1 MIQDSGTGGATRHQ
15 SGTPMDLFALA
26 AATFALAATLLHVLT
41 VLIAAARFNR
51 PSSAAGPPADLAPVT
66 IIRPLCGIDAY
77 EDETLQ
83 SVFRLDHPGYE
94 IILCVADPGDPVI
107 PLARAAMAAHPHV
120 SARLLIGDDRISLN
134 PKLNNVVKGWRAARH
149 DWIVIVDSNV
159 LVPRDYLGRLLA
171 TWRTDTGLVCAPP
184 IGALPR
190 GFAAEIECAFL
201 NTYQARWQYAVDS
214 LGHGF
219 AQGKTMLWRRD
230 DLDAVGGLVALA
242 REVAE
247 DAAATKVVRAQG
259 RRVRLVD
266 RPFPQLLGART
277 FASVWRRQ
285 LRWARLRRA
294 SFPACYAPEILTG
307 LTLPLAAAISAAPAL
322 DLPPVGVGAAMA
334 IVWFGA
340 EARLAAAAGW
350 HLSWRSPLAW
360 LARDLMLPVLWCAAL
375 TGSKFEW
382 RGSAMRATATANRQ
396 A

>member
-1 MIQDSGTGGATRHQ
+1 
-15 SGTPMDLFALA
+15 MDLFALA
-26 AATFALAATLLHVLT
+26 AATFALAATLLHILT

-51 PSSAAGPPADLAPVT
+51 PSSTAGPAADLPPVT
-66 IIRPLCGIDAY
+66 IIRPLCGVDAY

-120 SARLLIGDDRISLN
+120 SARLLIGDDRISPN

-159 LVPRDYLGRLLA
+159 LVPRDYLGQLLA
-171 TWRTDTGLVCAPP
+171 TWRTDTGLVCSPP

-230 DLDAVGGLVALA
+230 DLDAVGGGGCRSDQGGARPRPTRPSRRSPISPASRRTHLRQRLA
-242 REVAE
+242 SPASLGASAPGVIPRLLRAGDPDRP
-247 DAAATKVVRAQG
+247 DAAYRCG
-259 RRVRLVD
+259 D
-266 RPFPQLLGART
+266 
-277 FASVWRRQ
+277 
-285 LRWARLRRA
+285 
-294 SFPACYAPEILTG
+294 
-307 LTLPLAAAISAAPAL
+307 
-322 DLPPVGVGAAMA
+322 
-334 IVWFGA
+334 
-340 EARLAAAAGW
+340 
-350 HLSWRSPLAW
+350 
-360 LARDLMLPVLWCAAL
+360 
-375 TGSKFEW
+375 
-382 RGSAMRATATANRQ
+382 
-396 A
+396 

>member
-1 MIQDSGTGGATRHQ
+1 M
-15 SGTPMDLFALA
+15 
-26 AATFALAATLLHVLT
+26 
-41 VLIAAARFNR
+41 
-51 PSSAAGPPADLAPVT
+51 AD
-66 IIRPLCGIDAY
+66 
-77 EDETLQ
+77 
-83 SVFRLDHPGYE
+83 
-94 IILCVADPGDPVI
+94 
-107 PLARAAMAAHPHV
+107 HPHV
-120 SARLLIGDDRISLN
+120 PARLLIGDDRISPN

-159 LVPRDYLGRLLA
+159 LVPRDYLRRLLE
-171 TWRTDTGLVCAPP
+171 TWRADTGLVCAPP
-184 IGALPR
+184 IGALPD

-201 NTYQARWQYAVDS
+201 NTYQARWQYAVDT

-230 DLDAVGGLVALA
+230 DLEAAGGLAALA

-247 DAAATKVVRAQG
+247 DAAATKVVRAHG

-266 RPFPQLLGART
+266 RPFPQPLGPRT
-277 FASVWRRQ
+277 FASVWHRQ

-294 SFPACYAPEILTG
+294 SFPACLRAGDFYRPD
-307 LTLPLAAAISAAPAL
+307 AAARCRDQCAPAL
-322 DLPPVGVGAAMA
+322 DLPPLGVAVAMA
-334 IVWFGA
+334 VVWFGA

-360 LARDLMLPVLWCAAL
+360 IARDLMLPVLWCAAL

-382 RGSAMRATATANRQ
+382 RGSAMRATAAANRQ